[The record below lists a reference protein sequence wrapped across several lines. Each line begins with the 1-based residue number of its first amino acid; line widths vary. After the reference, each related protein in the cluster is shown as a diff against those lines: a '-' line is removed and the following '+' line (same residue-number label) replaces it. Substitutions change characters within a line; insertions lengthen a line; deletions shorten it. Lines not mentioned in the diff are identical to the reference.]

1 MKTTNPLPD
10 QMEVMRAR
18 VRLVARTDAKAAT
31 FVSCAISGAGG
42 LGKTYLVE
50 QTLREMGVRFG
61 LARGT
66 IQAMVRRAYEFRA
79 GGVLI
84 VDDADNLVLGGGETM
99 NFMKQLLYPAPRR
112 TIVYD
117 TVQARKN
124 AAKKAPDPTIPPPS
138 FDVRCGV
145 IWITNLHLHDSGRM
159 DPKIADHVQP
169 LIDRGLKPVRLSDDP
184 AHILDYVLW
193 LAKEQDLFGKHRF
206 SIAEANDALEYFCA
220 NASRLQ
226 SLSVRSL
233 LEIAATRAAE
243 PTHWRRLLDA
253 TLLDQPRKG
262 VPVGVAPP
270 RLTAARKVAGDA
282 PAERTMDHGLP
293 TMGSVVAAEAQ
304 RRFGEDGHPQAER
317 PEAPGPT
324 TTAAR
329 LPAKRNRT
337 PTKRAG
343 VRVTATYAEALTPK

>member
-1 MKTTNPLPD
+1 MKTDNPLPE

-99 NFMKQLLYPAPRR
+99 NFMKQLLYPAQRR

-117 TVQARKN
+117 TVQARRN
-124 AAKKAPDPTIPPPS
+124 QRKKEPDPSIPPPS

-145 IWITNLHLHDSGRM
+145 IWITNLHLHDPKRM
-159 DPKIADHVQP
+159 DPRVADHVQP

-193 LAKEQDLFGKHRF
+193 LAKEQDLFLRHRY
-206 SIAEANDALEYFCA
+206 SIAEGNDALAYFCE
-220 NASRLQ
+220 NAPRLQ

-233 LEIAATRAAE
+233 LEIAAHRAAE
-243 PTHWRRLLDA
+243 PTQWRRLLGA
-253 TLLDQPRKG
+253 TLLDEPRPG
-262 VPVGVAPP
+262 VPVGVQPP
-270 RLTAARKVAGDA
+270 RLALLHAATSA
-282 PAERTMDHGLP
+282 PLEPPNAQIGHSGNAPVGAANPHRGEPARRAPRTETSSSETD
-293 TMGSVVAAEAQ
+293 
-304 RRFGEDGHPQAER
+304 RRSPGRDGR
-317 PEAPGPT
+317 
-324 TTAAR
+324 
-329 LPAKRNRT
+329 AKRRRHDAN
-337 PTKRAG
+337 AEG
-343 VRVTATYAEALTPK
+343 IMAASAAT